1 MENKI
6 IKTVAQLG
14 VIAVAIYVVA
24 TLLGRS
30 EEATLQATAQN
41 NYRLK
46 HQPRSNSNVNYAPD
60 VVIAPKAEGAPYFQ
74 PPVQPLSRY

>member
-6 IKTVAQLG
+6 MKTVAQLG

-30 EEATLQATAQN
+30 EEATLQANARS

-46 HQPRSNSNVNYAPD
+46 HQPRSNSNVNYATS
-60 VVIAPKAEGAPYFQ
+60 VVVAPKAEGAPYFQ
-74 PPVQPLSRY
+74 PPVQPLTRY